1 MLPGAVAVGA
11 SRQASRDAVTVVLV
25 PQEYLTLGKGVL
37 QTEANSYRLVFLKL
51 RATLSSKAAVFNHAC
66 SWLLDYNVH
75 LLTSWMVHH
84 CMYIQIT
91 VSLSG
96 RKHTST

>member
-66 SWLLDYNVH
+66 SWLLDYQCPSVNQLDGPPLYVH
-75 LLTSWMVHH
+75 TLYH
-84 CMYIQIT
+84 
-91 VSLSG
+91 
-96 RKHTST
+96 